1 MHVNS
6 YFYSNDL
13 NTGKNNDA
21 SCFFF
26 EKSEEEEEVNSI
38 RKLAAFW
45 ESMSADRKKH
55 FFKTVS
61 QEAKKT
67 HLTPKSGEKSPMK
80 AGKGKGTPK
89 KSKQEES
96 SGSNG

>member
-67 HLTPKSGEKSPMK
+67 YLTPKSGEKSPMK